1 MVPRRSLASLAAS
14 FAASSWLTFATFAL
28 GACSRS
34 EASGTAK
41 VDAAGHAET
50 ARAPADAETTAT
62 KADCS
67 SRTARVRE
75 AVGRAERRSPNALIA
90 VEWPG
95 CARETFSL
103 GPASLSPSRPFRM
116 ASVEKA
122 FVATLALRATR
133 RGSSKEKGRELSL
146 DAPLDA
152 FAHELPAVRGTTL
165 RALLTHTA
173 GLSSYEKDAEFLR
186 WQQTEPRPKTPDE
199 LVRLALSHTPS
210 ARRAA
215 PYAYSNTGYVLVARL
230 LELVHGAPLATL
242 LERELLAP
250 LALGHTRPERGDED
264 LVPSFDPEGH
274 ETTRAHHPSWLF
286 GAGDLVTTLDD
297 LGRFTRAWGRGELL
311 PEPLRAE
318 WLGTVPTG
326 VPDVRYGAGVFVT
339 TGAASGGLGLAR
351 SHAGDLAGLHL
362 QAVHFVERDVTVV
375 AVVDRDGGDPDAL
388 VLAAAR
394 ALEGPS
400 SE

>member
-1 MVPRRSLASLAAS
+1 MGPSLASLATT
-14 FAASSWLTFATFAL
+14 FERVSWLSLVTLAL
-28 GACSRS
+28 GGCSRS
-34 EASGTAK
+34 EASSAPKPASASHEDAPRSTA
-41 VDAAGHAET
+41 HAESS
-50 ARAPADAETTAT
+50 RSSES
-62 KADCS
+62 CS
-67 SRTARVRE
+67 SRAARVRE
-75 AVGRAERRSPNALIA
+75 AVFHAERRSPDALVA

-122 FVATLALRATR
+122 FVSTLALRATR
-133 RGSSKEKGRELSL
+133 PGFATEKGLRQLSL
-146 DAPLDA
+146 DAPLDP

-173 GLSSYEKDAEFLR
+173 GLFSYERDAEFIR
-186 WQQTEPRPKTPDE
+186 WQRAAPGPKTPDD
-199 LVRLALSHTPS
+199 LVRLSLAHTPS
-210 ARRAA
+210 ARKAA

-230 LELVHGAPLATL
+230 LEIAYRTPLATL
-242 LERELLAP
+242 LDRELLAP
-250 LALGHTRPERGDED
+250 LALTHTRPERGDED
-264 LVPSFDPEGH
+264 LVPSFDREGH

-318 WLGTVPTG
+318 WLRTVPTG
-326 VPDVRYGAGVFVT
+326 VPGVRYGAGVFVT
-339 TGAASGGLGLAR
+339 TGSASGGLGLAR
-351 SHAGDLAGLHL
+351 SHAGDVAGLHL
-362 QAVHFVERDVTVV
+362 QAVHFVDRDVTVV
-375 AVVDRDGGDPDAL
+375 AVVDRDTGDPDAL

-394 ALEGPS
+394 ALDDAPS
-400 SE
+400 E